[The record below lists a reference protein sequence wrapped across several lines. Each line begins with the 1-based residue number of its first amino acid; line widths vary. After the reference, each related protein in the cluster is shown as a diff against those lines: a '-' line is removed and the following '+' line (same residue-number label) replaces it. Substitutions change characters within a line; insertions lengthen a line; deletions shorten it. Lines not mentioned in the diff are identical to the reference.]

1 MTLSITARC
10 GRTGMVG
17 IAISSSSPAVAAR
30 CAWTAAGVGAVATQN
45 ITDPRLGALGL
56 DLLRRGFGA
65 PAVVA
70 QLVTAGRFPEFR
82 QLAVVDQDGNTAS
95 HSGARALGIN
105 GAVPGPGCIAAGNL
119 LASAEVLPAIVAAFV
134 AHPAEHLAERL
145 LRALEAGAAAGGEAG
160 PLHSAG
166 LRVSDRHVFP
176 ICELRFDWS
185 DTPIADLRRGWD
197 VYAPQMGDYLQRA
210 IDPTLAPGY
219 GVPGDEA

>member
-10 GRTGMVG
+10 ARTGMVG

-30 CAWTAAGVGAVATQN
+30 CAWTEAGVGAVATQN
-45 ITDPRLGALGL
+45 ITDPRLGVLGL

-65 PAVVA
+65 EAVVA
-70 QLVTAGRFPEFR
+70 QLVQAGNFPAFR
-82 QLAVVDQDGNTAS
+82 QLAVVDQDGRTAC

-105 GAVPGPGCIAAGNL
+105 GAVQGPGCVAAGNL
-119 LASAEVLPAIVAAFV
+119 LASAEVLPAMVAAF
-134 AHPAEHLAERL
+134 AADPAEHLAERL

-176 ICELRFDWS
+176 LCE
-185 DTPIADLRRGWD
+185 
-197 VYAPQMGDYLQRA
+197 
-210 IDPTLAPGY
+210 
-219 GVPGDEA
+219 

>member
-10 GRTGMVG
+10 ARTGMVG

-65 PAVVA
+65 EATVA
-70 QLVTAGRFPEFR
+70 HLVQAGRFAEFR
-82 QLAVVDQDGNTAS
+82 QLAVVDQDGAVAS

-105 GAVPGPGCIAAGNL
+105 GAAPGAGCIAAGNM
-119 LASAEVLPAIVAAFV
+119 LASTAVLPAMVSSFTDNTG
-134 AHPAEHLAERL
+134 EHLAERL
-145 LRALEAGAAAGGEAG
+145 LRALEAGAAAGGEVG

-185 DTPIADLRRGWD
+185 DTPIADLRRGWE
-197 VYAPQMGDYLQRA
+197 VYRPQMGDYLQRA
-210 IDPTLAPGY
+210 IDPTQAPGY
-219 GVPGDEA
+219 GVPGDDR

>member
-10 GRTGMVG
+10 ARTGMVG

-65 PAVVA
+65 QAVVA
-70 QLVTAGRFPEFR
+70 QLVAAGRFPEFR
-82 QLAVVDQDGNTAS
+82 QLAVVDQDGGTAS

-119 LASAEVLPAIVAAFV
+119 LASAEVLPAIVAAFS
-134 AHPAEHLAERL
+134 AYPDEHLAERL

-166 LRVSDRHVFP
+166 LRVSDRYVFP

-185 DTPIADLRRGWD
+185 DTPIVDLRRGWD

-210 IDPTLAPGY
+210 IDPTRAPGY
-219 GVPGDEA
+219 GVAGDEA

>member
-10 GRTGMVG
+10 PRTGMVG

-65 PAVVA
+65 AAVVA
-70 QLVTAGRFPEFR
+70 QLVQAGRFPEFR
-82 QLAVVDQDGNTAS
+82 QLAVVDQDGATAS

-119 LASAEVLPAIVAAFV
+119 LASADVLPAMAASF
-134 AHPAEHLAERL
+134 AANAAEHLAERL
-145 LRALEAGAAAGGEAG
+145 LRALEAGVAAGGEAG

-176 ICELRFDWS
+176 ICDLRFDWS
-185 DTPIADLRRGWD
+185 DTPIADLRRGWE
-197 VYAPQMGDYLQRA
+197 VYRPQMGDYLQRA
-210 IDPTLAPGY
+210 IDPTVAPGY
-219 GVPGDEA
+219 GVPGDPS

>member
-1 MTLSITARC
+1 
-10 GRTGMVG
+10 MVG

-45 ITDPRLGALGL
+45 ITDPRLGVLGL
-56 DLLRRGFGA
+56 DLLRRGYGA
-65 PAVVA
+65 AAVVA
-70 QLVTAGRFPEFR
+70 QLVAAGRFAAFR
-82 QLAVVDQDGNTAS
+82 QLAVVDQDGATAH

-105 GAVPGPGCIAAGNL
+105 GAVPGPGCVAAGNL
-119 LASAEVLPAIVAAFV
+119 LANAQVLPAMAAAFA
-134 AHPAEHLAERL
+134 AHEGEHLAERL

-185 DTPIADLRRGWD
+185 ETPIADLRRGWE
-197 VYAPQMGDYLQRA
+197 VYRPQMGDYLQRA
-210 IDPTLAPGY
+210 IDPTQAPGY
-219 GVPGDEA
+219 GVPGDAA

>member
-10 GRTGMVG
+10 ARTGMVG

-65 PAVVA
+65 EATVA
-70 QLVTAGRFPEFR
+70 QLVQAGRFPEFR
-82 QLAVVDQDGNTAS
+82 QLAVVDQDGAVAS

-105 GAVPGPGCIAAGNL
+105 GAAPGAGCIAAGNM
-119 LASAEVLPAIVAAFV
+119 LASAAVLPAMVASFA
-134 AHPAEHLAERL
+134 ANEAEHLAERL
-145 LRALEAGAAAGGEAG
+145 LRALEAGAAAGGELG

-166 LRVSDRHVFP
+166 VRVSDRHVFP

-185 DTPIADLRRGWD
+185 DTPIADRRRGWE
-197 VYAPQMGDYLQRA
+197 VYRPQMGEYLQRA
-210 IDPTLAPGY
+210 VDPTAAPGY
-219 GVPGDEA
+219 GVPGDER